1 MKDST
6 LLKISLIISITGIFL
21 LLFILE
27 FSEVKP
33 FQIKDISKEQLE
45 LQVKIQGEIVS
56 IKETPGLY
64 ILKVD
69 DLTETLTII
78 VFKEEPLNIKK
89 GMYVEITGKVQEYK
103 DELEIIA
110 DKIILK

>member
-1 MKDST
+1 MKDET
-6 LLKISLIISITGIFL
+6 ILKISLIISITGIFL

-33 FQIKDISKEQLE
+33 FQIKDISEEQLE
-45 LQVKIQGEIVS
+45 LQVKIQGEIIS

-64 ILKVD
+64 ILKID
-69 DLTETLTII
+69 DLTETLTVII
-78 VFKEEPLNIKK
+78 FKEEPINIKK

>member
-1 MKDST
+1 MEDST
-6 LLKISLIISITGIFL
+6 LLKISLIISITGIFT

-33 FQIKDISKEQLE
+33 FQIKDITKKQLE
-45 LQVKIQGEIVS
+45 NQIKIQGEITS

-64 ILKVD
+64 ILNVN
-69 DLTETLTII
+69 DLTETITVII
-78 VFKEEPLNIKK
+78 FKEDPLNIKK
-89 GMYVEITGKVQEYK
+89 GMYIEVTGEVQEYK